1 MMSDKVKVFV
11 SYSHKDPQYLAED
24 SLLGFLKGLE
34 KDGVEFWTDRQLRAG
49 ELWHEVIE
57 ANMQDASI
65 ALVLVSQGFLDSDYC
80 RNVEIRNFLA
90 NKAYLFPII
99 LSPCDWEQHDW
110 LKSRQFLP
118 GGQETIEE
126 HYTDPGK
133 RKRLFLEIRNQLRE
147 QVERVRQVREALAA
161 GLVSPTTTAPET
173 RSAPR
178 QDVRHS
184 GKTRVIFCRRLG
196 DDWRML
202 ADYLEI
208 PPYDQ
213 RRFEKGDE
221 ARGIWVWLENRRR
234 LDLLPEASAFIG
246 REDLAEIL
254 ANDNRD

>member
-1 MMSDKVKVFV
+1 MPDKVKVFV
-11 SYSHKDPQYLAED
+11 SYSHKDGEYLAED

-34 KDGVEFWTDRQLRAG
+34 KDGVAFWTDRQIRTG
-49 ELWHEVIE
+49 ERWHEVIE
-57 ANMQDASI
+57 ANIQDASI

-80 RNVEIRNFLA
+80 QNVEIRNFLA
-90 NKAYLFPII
+90 NKAHLFPII
-99 LSPCDWEQHDW
+99 LSACDWERHDW

-133 RKRLFLEIRNQLRE
+133 RKRLFLEVRNQLRE
-147 QVERVRQVREALAA
+147 QVERVRQVREALAT
-161 GLVSPTTTAPET
+161 VPPSPATVALGGP
-173 RSAPR
+173 SAPTGEGR
-178 QDVRHS
+178 YS
-184 GKTRVIFCRRLG
+184 GKTRVTFCRRLG

-208 PPYDQ
+208 PTYDQ
-213 RRFEKGDE
+213 RRFEHGDE
-221 ARGIWVWLENRRR
+221 ARGLWVWLENRRR

-254 ANDNRD
+254 ANDTRE